1 MSAETLTAEK
11 LSAYFNQL
19 VTKTETWH
27 TKFPTEF
34 GDLRHLQK
42 TFQEKLNRF
51 SKEEDILNIA
61 IMGQVKAGKSSF
73 LNALLFN
80 GKPILPEAATPKT
93 ANLTRISYAE
103 KPRLEVE
110 FFSETDWKLV
120 QNLANSDSNDND
132 TKMAKEQVAMIQQ
145 AGIDPI
151 ATIQKGSHIQ
161 ETQNLDDIMAVL
173 NDYAGNDGKY
183 TALVKMIRL
192 YLPLPELQGYNI
204 IDTPGMND
212 PVISRTQRT
221 KEEMANSD
229 VVFFLSRASNFL
241 DSSDV
246 DLITSQLPEAGVKRL
261 VLVAGQYDSAI
272 EQDGYDRNSLA
283 DTEINLQKRIVERS
297 KKEVG
302 NIIEHKRKVG
312 QDKIAELLT
321 TIAEPILS
329 STYAHGYANW
339 DKNNWGKG
347 MTHNYEQLVD
357 MADDQWNG
365 YQFSKADW
373 ERIAGFDKLQS
384 AYEQARKDKIVI
396 IEQQKLG
403 LLPEAITNLKTW
415 QSRFKEQIEQ
425 RIDTL
430 QSSDISQ
437 LNKKQTMYEAKIQA
451 VVDSLGS
458 VLEKNINNVEKTQ
471 QNTTENLADRLDDA
485 SDLQTYTGTEQIEK
499 RRTVESGGKRFFR
512 KVSFG
517 LYDGREYETY
527 YKTVEYEYASVSD
540 AVDNLTSYTHRAKSD
555 IERAFDRLVNP
566 KTIKIDLKQ
575 ALMNVLDTSDTSFD
589 SVQFRNIIEQSI
601 SRIELPKLELSLG
614 DVSSMI
620 SDRFSSSHVRDTYQL
635 KRTLESSLEHIHD
648 KLSREFIYQVKN
660 VIYTLQEI
668 KDNLATDLTK
678 NIQAELEQLRKDLQ
692 ERESTVNSYQQ
703 LLTNLK

>member
-1 MSAETLTAEK
+1 MNTQTLTAEK
-11 LSAYFNQL
+11 LSAYFNHL
-19 VTKTETWH
+19 VVKTETWH

-42 TFQEKLNRF
+42 VFQEKLNRF

-151 ATIQKGSHIQ
+151 ATIQKGTHIQ

-192 YLPLPELQGYNI
+192 YLPLSELQGYNI

-347 MTHNYEQLVD
+347 MTHSYKQLVD
-357 MADDQWNG
+357 MANTQWNG

-403 LLPEAITNLKTW
+403 LLPETVDNLEQWQQKLIT
-415 QSRFKEQIEQ
+415 QIEQ
-425 RIDTL
+425 RIVSLKD
-430 QSSDISQ
+430 SDISQ
-437 LNKKQTMYEAKIQA
+437 LNAKQASYKTKIQS
-451 VVDSLGS
+451 VTQGLNK
-458 VLEKNINNVEKTQ
+458 VLEKNIANIEKIKQ
-471 QNTTENLADRLDDA
+471 DEIQILSERKEQKN
-485 SDLQTYTGTEQIEK
+485 DLQIYTGTRTIEK
-499 RRTVESGGKRFFR
+499 TRTIESGLKKFGRW
-512 KVSFG
+512 VTFG

-527 YKTVEYEYASVSD
+527 YKTIEYEYASVSD
-540 AVDNLTSYTHRAKSD
+540 AVDNLTSYTRFAKNN
-555 IERAFDRLVNP
+555 IEKVFDRLVNP
-566 KTIKIDLKQ
+566 NSIKIELKQ
-575 ALMNVLDTSDTSFD
+575 SLMNTLNTSDVNFD
-589 SVQFRNIIEQSI
+589 AVQFRNIIEQSI
-601 SRIELPKLELSLG
+601 ARIELPKLELSLG
-614 DVSSMI
+614 NVSEMI
-620 SDRFSSSHVRDTYQL
+620 SDRFSSSQVKDTDELQS
-635 KRTLESSLEHIHD
+635 TLESALEKIHN
-648 KLSREFIYQVKN
+648 KLSHEFEYQVDN
-660 VIYTLQEI
+660 VINTLQNI
-668 KDNLATDLTK
+668 QNNLADNLTK
-678 NIQAELEQLRKDLQ
+678 NIQAELDQLRKDLQ
-692 ERESTVNSYQQ
+692 ERESTINSYQQ
-703 LLTNLK
+703 LLANLK

>member
-1 MSAETLTAEK
+1 MNAETLTNK
-11 LSAYFNQL
+11 FNQL
-19 VTKTETWH
+19 ITKTKTWH

-42 TFQEKLNRF
+42 AFQEKLNRF

-80 GKPILPEAATPKT
+80 GKSILPEAATPKT
-93 ANLTRISYAE
+93 ANLNRISYAE

-151 ATIQKGSHIQ
+151 ATIQKGTHIQ

-321 TIAEPILS
+321 TIADPILS

-347 MTHNYEQLVD
+347 MSHNYEQLVD

-415 QSRFKEQIEQ
+415 QNQFKEQIEQ
-425 RIDTL
+425 RIISL
-430 QSSDISQ
+430 QDSDISQ
-437 LNKKQTMYEAKIQA
+437 LNEKQAMYEAKIQA

-458 VLEKNINNVEKTQ
+458 VLEKTINNVEKTQ
-471 QNTTENLADRLDDA
+471 QNTTENLSNRLEDA
-485 SDLQTYTGTEQIEK
+485 SDLQTYTGIKKIEK
-499 RRTVESGGKRFFR
+499 TRVIESGLQK
-512 KVSFG
+512 FG
-517 LYDGREYETY
+517 RWLTDGWYDGRQYETY

-648 KLSREFIYQVKN
+648 KLSREFISQVKN

-703 LLTNLK
+703 LLANLK

>member
-42 TFQEKLNRF
+42 IFQEKLNRF

-151 ATIQKGSHIQ
+151 ATIQKGTHIQ

-246 DLITSQLPEAGVKRL
+246 NLITSQLPEAGVKRL
-261 VLVAGQYDSAI
+261 VIMAGQYDSAI
-272 EQDGYDRNSLA
+272 NQDGYDRDSLA
-283 DTEINLQKRIVERS
+283 ITEANIQKRQLEHSNKILAQM
-297 KKEVG
+297 
-302 NIIEHKRKVG
+302 IEKKRKIG
-312 QDKIAELLT
+312 QDKIADLLDG
-321 TIAEPILS
+321 IDEPIFS
-329 STYAHGYANW
+329 STYAYGYANW
-339 DKNNWGKG
+339 SQDRWNEG
-347 MTHNYEQLVD
+347 MKHSYSELVD
-357 MADDQWNG
+357 IADEQWNG

-415 QSRFKEQIEQ
+415 QNQFKEQIEQ
-425 RIDTL
+425 RIVSL
-430 QSSDISQ
+430 QDSDISQ
-437 LNKKQTMYEAKIQA
+437 LNQKQAMYEAKIQA

-458 VLEKNINNVEKTQ
+458 VLEKTINDVEKTK
-471 QNTTENLADRLDDA
+471 QNTTENLANRLEDA
-485 SDLQTYTGTEQIEK
+485 SDLQTYTGTEQVEK
-499 RRTVESGGKRFFR
+499 RRTIESDGKKFFR
-512 KVSFG
+512 TISFG

-566 KTIKIDLKQ
+566 KTIKIDLKK

-589 SVQFRNIIEQSI
+589 AVQFRNIIEQSI
-601 SRIELPKLELSLG
+601 ARIELPKLELSLG

-635 KRTLESSLEHIHD
+635 KRTLESSLEYIHD
-648 KLSREFIYQVKN
+648 KLNHEFVYQVNN
-660 VIYTLQEI
+660 VIDTLQNI
-668 KDNLATDLTK
+668 QNNLANNLTK
-678 NIQAELEQLRKDLQ
+678 NIQDELDQLRKDLQ
-692 ERESTVNSYQQ
+692 ERENTINSYQQ
-703 LLTNLK
+703 LLANLK

>member
-1 MSAETLTAEK
+1 MTNQAHSHL
-11 LSAYFNQL
+11 NQL
-19 VTKTETWH
+19 SSLINKTKQWN

-42 TFQEKLNRF
+42 VFQEKLNRF

-145 AGIDPI
+145 AGIDPS
-151 ATIQKGSHIQ
+151 ATIQKGTHIQ

-212 PVISRTQRT
+212 PAISRTQRT

-321 TIAEPILS
+321 SIAEPILS

-347 MTHNYEQLVD
+347 MTHSYKQLVD
-357 MADDQWNG
+357 MANDQWNG

-403 LLPEAITNLKTW
+403 LLPEAIDNLGQWQQKFKT
-415 QSRFKEQIEQ
+415 QVEQ
-425 RIDTL
+425 RIYQL
-430 QSSDISQ
+430 ENNDIQKINAMQDKYEKQIQTISHNLEDIIQ
-437 LNKKQTMYEAKIQA
+437 TILNNIHNTQNIIVNDLANNMENKQHI
-451 VVDSLGS
+451 
-458 VLEKNINNVEKTQ
+458 
-471 QNTTENLADRLDDA
+471 
-485 SDLQTYTGTEQIEK
+485 QTYTATTTTT
-499 RRTVESGGKRFFR
+499 RSRTVESSTGRFLR

-517 LYDGREYETY
+517 LIDLRETEYYDISIN
-527 YKTVEYEYASVSD
+527 YEYAKVSD
-540 AVDNLTSYTHRAKSD
+540 AVDKLVSYTHWATKTLSRT
-555 IERAFDRLVNP
+555 FDKLVNP
-566 KTIKIDLKQ
+566 QLLKLALKQ
-575 ALMNVLDTSDTSFD
+575 ALLREIDTKDKSFD
-589 SVQFRNIIEQSI
+589 MVYFRNLIEQSI
-601 SRIELPKLELSLG
+601 DRLDIPTPNFALDDVGSWISSQFSSGRVVDSDRDKLKKLLEQSLSE
-614 DVSSMI
+614 VHSSMKKNFNEQVGI
-620 SDRFSSSHVRDTYQL
+620 VIKSL
-635 KRTLESSLEHIHD
+635 K
-648 KLSREFIYQVKN
+648 Y
-660 VIYTLQEI
+660 I